1 MIAFWIF
8 ELVDSIT
15 LPLVIILFFLTKVT
29 LPETALSED
38 IFKVE
43 PDLVQVAFWQIP
55 VFWISIFCKTFL
67 LSFNVSSY
75 FFVEALYS
83 NW

>member
-38 IFKVE
+38 IFKVK
-43 PDLVQVAFWQIP
+43 PDMWYR
-55 VFWISIFCKTFL
+55 S
-67 LSFNVSSY
+67 
-75 FFVEALYS
+75 
-83 NW
+83 